1 MSGEIFP
8 FPILKMAL
16 NVLRRVLAQAVITIP
31 LTRWLKQQTF
41 IYFSVLKVG
50 KSKIKV
56 CQEIRFL
63 VKALLLACT
72 QLPADF
78 WLCPQVVVRI

>member
-1 MSGEIFP
+1 MKYTFT
-8 FPILKMAL
+8 
-16 NVLRRVLAQAVITIP
+16 VLAQAVITIP

-63 VKALLLACT
+63 
-72 QLPADF
+72 
-78 WLCPQVVVRI
+78 

>member
-1 MSGEIFP
+1 MS
-8 FPILKMAL
+8 
-16 NVLRRVLAQAVITIP
+16 QAV
-31 LTRWLKQQTF
+31 WLKQQI
-41 IYFSVLKVG
+41 IYSILTILRVRVQDQAPL
-50 KSKIKV
+50 IW
-56 CQEIRFL
+56 FL